1 MDFMGPL
8 PNYFGFIYILIAVD
22 YVSKWVETKATR
34 TNDSKLLQDFSNLT
48 FSADLKILKK

>member
-1 MDFMGPL
+1 MGPL

-22 YVSKWVETKATR
+22 YVSKWVETKATC